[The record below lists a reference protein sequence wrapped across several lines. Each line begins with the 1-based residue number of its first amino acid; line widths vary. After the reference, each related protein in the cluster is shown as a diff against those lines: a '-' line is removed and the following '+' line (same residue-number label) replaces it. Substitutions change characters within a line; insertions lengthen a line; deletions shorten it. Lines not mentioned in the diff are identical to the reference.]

1 MVPLL
6 TCFTQP
12 VHVQVLVSE
21 VTDEGKVYACT
32 VNDGPALEKL
42 MDNLREEFTTT
53 PPVRVIFI
61 QTWIFLLLST

>member
-1 MVPLL
+1 M
-6 TCFTQP
+6 
-12 VHVQVLVSE
+12 LVSE

-42 MDNLREEFTTT
+42 MDNLREEFNTT
-53 PPVRVIFI
+53 PPVRVIII